1 MWLTRILPE
10 LISFFTLI
18 SYEEMPVLD
27 WACTFLSKFSSRHQR
42 IQHQDLE
49 RLAEADI
56 KLLKAVLKGVRVTVS
71 VPAGRRPAR
80 PIKDLIPNVG
90 NYHFMKGDEE
100 TTIKVSSVVMVPAFL
115 IMLFQDYFEEKYGF
129 RLRYPRLFGICV
141 NVQQKAIVP
150 AEICTIV
157 GGQMFKKVL
166 MPEMMSEVLQHV
178 TKNPRERIEA
188 IERGVNGDVGILI
201 LDNERSS
208 DVGAVPRLQE
218 LAIFLPDWYAS

>member
-1 MWLTRILPE
+1 
-10 LISFFTLI
+10 
-18 SYEEMPVLD
+18 MPVLD
-27 WACTFLSKFSSRHQR
+27 WACTFLSKFATRHQR

-49 RLAEADI
+49 RLAESDF

-71 VPAGRRPAR
+71 VPAGGRRAAR
-80 PIKDLIPNVG
+80 PIKDIIMNVG

-100 TTIKVSSVVMVPAFL
+100 TTIRVRFVAVMSTFL
-115 IMLFQDYFEEKYGF
+115 TMHFQDYYEEKYSF

-141 NVQQKAIVP
+141 NVQQKVIVP

-178 TKNPRERIEA
+178 AKNPRERIEA
-188 IERGVNGDVGILI
+188 IERGVNGDVSILV
-201 LDNERSS
+201 LDNKRNS
-208 DVGAVPRLQE
+208 DVGVVPRLQE
-218 LAIFLPDWYAS
+218 LAVFLPDWYAS